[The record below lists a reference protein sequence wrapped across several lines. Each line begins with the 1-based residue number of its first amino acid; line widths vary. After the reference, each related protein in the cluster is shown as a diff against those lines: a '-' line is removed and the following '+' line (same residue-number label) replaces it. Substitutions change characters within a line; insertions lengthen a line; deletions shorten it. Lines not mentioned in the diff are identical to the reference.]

1 MNKMTPHHN
10 NVPRNIHHA
19 AIVVSNLSASITFYC
34 DCIGLTLMADE
45 TFEGPWQE
53 LFGCPDLPLR
63 SLFLGDPKYPDSGL
77 VELIHFEQSIEHT
90 NVLPEARYGFLML
103 SFWVDVPLTVER
115 LKKSG
120 LGRDLKVIIIEDAT
134 IASVRDPDG
143 VLIELIPR
151 VISHTEIL

>member
-1 MNKMTPHHN
+1 
-10 NVPRNIHHA
+10 
-19 AIVVSNLSASITFYC
+19 
-34 DCIGLTLMADE
+34 
-45 TFEGPWQE
+45 
-53 LFGCPDLPLR
+53 
-63 SLFLGDPKYPDSGL
+63 
-77 VELIHFEQSIEHT
+77 
-90 NVLPEARYGFLML
+90 ML